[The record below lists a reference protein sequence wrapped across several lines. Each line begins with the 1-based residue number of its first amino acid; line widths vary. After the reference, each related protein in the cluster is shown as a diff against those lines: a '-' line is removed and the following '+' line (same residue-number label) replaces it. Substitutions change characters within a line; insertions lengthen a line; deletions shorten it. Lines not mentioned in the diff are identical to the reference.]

1 MFQSLSAGETGN
13 IGASTMLVIKTAAS
27 RLATLS
33 WLVAFLFFAYPA
45 TAQIPLAG
53 VASDDTAASEP
64 VPSLQEILDA
74 IPGPLTIEQVDAI
87 LAVLDDTQARSA
99 LRESV
104 LRQLEAAQSA
114 ATQETLLEQQKR
126 RVADIRQAFSELPAL
141 VHAALYQPHADGTPG
156 DPVRMFLIIAG
167 HVLLGVIAMLLTRR
181 ALGKTCNSL
190 KRQAGG
196 GLGQTMARCAGV
208 IMLDLMEIAAFCLA
222 IVAFY
227 LVLSPSDPQAP
238 LFLQALL
245 LASAGI
251 ILAAK
256 VSKAVLAPDSPSMR
270 LLPLSDAAALRV
282 HRIVVLVFGSMLTLN
297 FLVSLLAILGLP
309 RDAQVATGML
319 LGIVFCGILIA
330 LVWAN
335 RAPVAAA
342 LTRTFGGG
350 AQAAQIAGLWPI
362 AGTAYVVGLWLVASD
377 AEIRGNENVTPQAMA
392 SLAIVILVP
401 VLGHFADRL
410 LQRFFQVDVP
420 QPAMAAEVPM
430 PTESP
435 AQAEAPMLAETAPAT
450 AEAPAPVDT
459 PAPAEAAAPAETPM
473 PAAVGGEGEPCASHR
488 GRITAGQL
496 GCSDARRL
504 DHFGNH
510 RGQHDGADLGFR
522 SDRGGRSWRDH
533 HACTVRKLVHRVGQ
547 LPSAGSCFAPPSI
560 AKLVEANRLD
570 ATSETKRLAT
580 LLPLLRKFI
589 LVVLLVMIA
598 LIVLSSLGIEIG
610 PLLAGA
616 GVVGLAIGLGAQSLV
631 TDIVAGIFF
640 LIDDAFSVGDYI
652 EVGEL
657 RGTVESISIRSL
669 KLRHH
674 RGAVHTLPFGQMQ
687 SLTNYSRDW
696 VMMKLEFRV
705 PHDTN
710 IGLVKKIV
718 KTISA
723 EMSQH
728 PDYGGDFLEP
738 LKSQG
743 VRRIED
749 NALILGIKFKA
760 KPGTQFTIRK
770 DAYQKIRDAF
780 EENGIEFANRGV
792 TVRVESEPGAGP
804 AASSAIAGAAAEAIA
819 EAVQNEAEPSP
830 AQ

>member
-1 MFQSLSAGETGN
+1 
-13 IGASTMLVIKTAAS
+13 MLVIKTAAS

-33 WLVAFLFFAYPA
+33 WLAAFLFIAYPA

-114 ATQETLLEQQKR
+114 ATQESLLEQQKR
-126 RVADIRQAFSELPAL
+126 RVADIRQAFRELPAL
-141 VHAALYQPHADGTPG
+141 VHAALYQPRANGTPG
-156 DPVRMFLIIAG
+156 DPLRLFLIIAG
-167 HVLLGVIAMLLTRR
+167 HVLLGVVAMLLTRR
-181 ALGKTCNSL
+181 ALGNTCNNL
-190 KRQAGG
+190 KRQGGG
-196 GLGQTMARCAGV
+196 GLGQSMARCAGV

-245 LASAGI
+245 VASAGI

-256 VSKAVLAPDSPSMR
+256 VSKAVLAPDAPSMR

-435 AQAEAPMLAETAPAT
+435 ARAEAPVLAEAAPAT

-459 PAPAEAAAPAETPM
+459 PAPAEAPM
-473 PAAVGGEGEPCASHR
+473 PAAVGGEGEPAPAAAAESQPVNLDALMRGVWIILAIIAASTTA
-488 GRITAGQL
+488 RIWGFDPTEEAGVGAATMRVLFESSFIVLASYICWQLFRTAV
-496 GCSDARRL
+496 D
-504 DHFGNH
+504 
-510 RGQHDGADLGFR
+510 
-522 SDRGGRSWRDH
+522 
-533 HACTVRKLVHRVGQ
+533 RKL
-547 LPSAGSCFAPPSI
+547 L
-560 AKLVEANRLD
+560 EAERLD

-804 AASSAIAGAAAEAIA
+804 AANSAIAGAAAEAIA